1 MSAAPGSQSRRRRA
15 RGSKF
20 LTWKDVDDSAYSLSG
35 RKLQVRVRCG
45 GCFGVG
51 SSFNGDEIADNIIEG
66 VDQCGTPGGA
76 NGKSLGVVTFNP
88 GPNLAYT
95 MWLGNI
101 CGQLGFGDG
110 RTCC

>member
-1 MSAAPGSQSRRRRA
+1 
-15 RGSKF
+15 
-20 LTWKDVDDSAYSLSG
+20 VDDSAYSLSG

-101 CGQLGFGDG
+101 CGQLGFGDVG
-110 RTCC
+110 EVRLSVWTAHVCVWIKERYRRSV